1 MEVEQ
6 LEIRDHLGRHPPF
19 DQLPDDWV
27 DRVASEVEV
36 GYFKAGDTLLEFGAE
51 VRDLGYIRSGA
62 VEMFRRDG
70 ELYNRLGEGEIFGQ
84 LALMGNGRARFPV
97 TAQEDTLVYF
107 IPAELF
113 RELFDQVETF
123 ADFVEVEDRTRLRQA
138 AAATVGDNLLLTT
151 RVDHLVSLHPV
162 VIADSARVQQAAELM
177 TREDVS
183 SVIVAAGEPGEE
195 VLSGDLV
202 GVLTDS
208 DLRRRVVAEAMSF
221 ETPVSEVMS
230 TGLVTVERD
239 QFLFEAL
246 MVMLRDKVHHLPVLD
261 RGRLVGMIDLSDIA
275 GHESQSSL
283 FVVRNIQYRN
293 SLEGL
298 ESLVPD
304 VRACFVR
311 LVKEDANSHMIGSA
325 MASIGRAFKQRL
337 LELGEAA
344 LGPPPVP
351 YCYLALGSMARDEQF
366 IVTDQDNA
374 MVLDDRFDP
383 AVHDEYFLE
392 LARYVSDG
400 LARLGYTYCKGD
412 VMATNRQWRQPLS
425 VWKEKFAGWIDR
437 PKPETLLHS
446 SIFFDLDGVH
456 GKTAFASELQ
466 SFIAEKASR
475 SPHFLGCLARNAQNR
490 TPPLGFFRD
499 FVLEKGG
506 RHANSIN
513 LKRRGSGPLVDVI
526 RVHALAA
533 ASTAQNS
540 FRRLDEIVAA
550 GFLTASMTA
559 DLRDA
564 LEFISVVRARHQG
577 VAIEAGDAPNNNIDP
592 ETLSNLERRNLKDA
606 FKVLSN
612 AQKFLKFRYRPGG
625 G

>member
-6 LEIRDHLGRHPPF
+6 LEVRDHLKRHPPF
-19 DQLPDDWV
+19 DQLPGEWL
-27 DRVASEVEV
+27 DRVAGEVEV
-36 GYFKAGDTLLEFGAE
+36 GYFKAGDTLLAFGNK
-51 VRDLGYIRSGA
+51 VSDLGYIRSGA

-70 ELYNRLGEGEIFGQ
+70 ELYNRLGEGELFGQ
-84 LALMGNGRARFPV
+84 LALMTTGRARFPV
-97 TAQEDTLVYF
+97 RAKEDTLVYF
-107 IPAELF
+107 IPASLFHELF
-113 RELFDQVETF
+113 EQFESF

-138 AAATVGDNLLLTT
+138 AAASVGDNPLLTT

-162 VIADSARVQQAAELM
+162 VISDSARVQQAAELM
-177 TREDVS
+177 TRENIS
-183 SVIVAAGEPGEE
+183 SVIVVAGEPGES
-195 VLSGDLV
+195 VMAGDMV

-230 TGLVTVERD
+230 SGVITIERD

-261 RGRLVGMIDLSDIA
+261 RGRLIGLVDLSDIA

-283 FVVRNIQYRN
+283 FVVRNILYRN
-293 SLEGL
+293 SIEGL
-298 ESLVPD
+298 ESLVGD
-304 VRACFVR
+304 VRDCFVR

-325 MASIGRAFKQRL
+325 MAGIGRAFKQRL
-337 LELGEAA
+337 LQLGEEA

-351 YCYLALGSMARDEQF
+351 YCYLALGSMARDEQY

-374 MVLDDRFDP
+374 MVLDDAFDP
-383 AVHDEYFLE
+383 QQHDAYFLE
-392 LARYVSDG
+392 LARFVSDG

-412 VMATNRQWRQPLS
+412 VMATNRKWRQPLA
-425 VWKEKFAGWIDR
+425 VWKQMFTDWIEN

-456 GKTAFASELQ
+456 GNTALASTLQ
-466 SFIAEKASR
+466 SFIAGKASQ

-506 RHANSIN
+506 RHENSIN
-513 LKRRGSGPLVDVI
+513 LKRRGSGPMVDVI

-533 ASTAQNS
+533 GSTAQNS
-540 FRRLDEIVAA
+540 FRRLDDIRAA
-550 GFLTASMTA
+550 GFLTASMA
-559 DLRDA
+559 DDLRDA
-564 LEFISVVRARHQG
+564 LEFISVVRARHQAA
-577 VAIEAGDAPNNNIDP
+577 AIEVGGSPNNNIDP
-592 ETLSNLERRNLKDA
+592 ETLSNLERRSLKDA
-606 FKVLSN
+606 FKVLAN
-612 AQKFLKFRYRPGG
+612 AQKFLKFRYRPGAR
-625 G
+625 

>member
-6 LEIRDHLGRHPPF
+6 LEIRDHLKRHPPF
-19 DQLPDDWV
+19 DQLPDQWI
-27 DRVASEVEV
+27 DRVASDIEV
-36 GYFKAGDTLLEFGAE
+36 GYFKAGDALLEFGDE
-51 VRDLGYIRSGA
+51 VNDLGYIRSGA

-97 TAQEDTLVYF
+97 RAQEDALVYF
-107 IPAELF
+107 IPAQLFHELF
-113 RELFDQVETF
+113 EQVETF
-123 ADFVEVEDRTRLRQA
+123 ADFVEVEDRTRLRQT
-138 AAATVGDNLLLTT
+138 AAATLGDNQLLTT

-177 TREDVS
+177 TREDMS
-183 SVIVAAGEPGEE
+183 SVIVVAGEPGEE
-195 VLSGDLV
+195 VMSGDMV

-230 TGLVTVERD
+230 TGLVTIEHD

-261 RGRLVGMIDLSDIA
+261 RGRLVGLIDLSDIA

-293 SLEGL
+293 SIDGL
-298 ESLVPD
+298 ESLVSD

-325 MASIGRAFKQRL
+325 MAGIGRAFKQRL
-337 LELGEAA
+337 LELGEEA

-374 MVLDDRFDP
+374 MVLDDAFDP
-383 AVHDEYFLE
+383 AAHDAYFLE
-392 LARYVSDG
+392 LARFVSDG

-425 VWKEKFAGWIDR
+425 VWKEKFSNWIGR

-456 GKTAFASELQ
+456 GKTAVAGELQ

-506 RHANSIN
+506 RHENSIN

-540 FRRLDEIVAA
+540 FRRLDDVVAA

-564 LEFISVVRARHQG
+564 LEFISVVRARHQAA
-577 VAIEAGDAPNNNIDP
+577 AIEAGDAPNNNIDP
-592 ETLSNLERRNLKDA
+592 ETLSNLERRSLKDA

-612 AQKFLKFRYRPGG
+612 AQKFLKFRYRPGAG
-625 G
+625 

>member
-6 LEIRDHLGRHPPF
+6 LDIRDHLGRHPPF
-19 DQLPDDWV
+19 DQLPDDWL

-36 GYFKAGDTLLEFGAE
+36 GYFKAGDNLLAFGDE
-51 VRDLGYIRSGA
+51 VQDLGYIRSGA

-70 ELYNRLGEGEIFGQ
+70 ELYNRLGEGELFGHM
-84 LALMGNGRARFPV
+84 ALMTTGRTRFPV
-97 TAQEDTLVYF
+97 KAQEDTLVYF
-107 IPAELF
+107 IPAATF
-113 RELFDQVETF
+113 HELFDQVEAF

-138 AAATVGDNLLLTT
+138 AAASVGGNPLLTT
-151 RVDHLVSLHPV
+151 RVDHLVSLDPV
-162 VIADSARVQQAAELM
+162 VISDSARVQQAAELM
-177 TREDVS
+177 TRENIS
-183 SVIVAAGEPGEE
+183 SVIVVDGEPGES
-195 VLSGDLV
+195 VMAGDMV

-221 ETPVSEVMS
+221 EVPVSEVMS
-230 TGLVTVERD
+230 TGVITIERD

-261 RGRLVGMIDLSDIA
+261 RGRLIGLVDLSDIA

-283 FVVRNIQYRN
+283 FVVRNILYRN
-293 SLEGL
+293 SIEGL
-298 ESLVPD
+298 ESLVGD
-304 VRACFVR
+304 VQACFVR
-311 LVKEDANSHMIGSA
+311 LVREDANSHMIGSA
-325 MASIGRAFKQRL
+325 MAGIGRAFKQRL
-337 LELGEAA
+337 LELGEEA

-351 YCYLALGSMARDEQF
+351 YCYLALGSMARDEQL

-374 MVLDDRFDP
+374 MVLDEAFDP
-383 AVHDEYFLE
+383 DQHDGYFLE
-392 LARYVSDG
+392 LARFVSDG
-400 LARLGYTYCKGD
+400 LAKLGYTYCKGD

-425 VWKEKFAGWIDR
+425 VWKQKFTDWIER
-437 PKPETLLHS
+437 PEPETLLHS

-456 GKTAFASELQ
+456 GNTGFASTLQ
-466 SFIAEKASR
+466 SFIAGKASQ

-506 RHANSIN
+506 RHENSIN
-513 LKRRGSGPLVDVI
+513 LKRRGSGPMVDVI

-533 ASTAQNS
+533 GSTAQNS
-540 FRRLDEIVAA
+540 FRRLDDIRAA
-550 GFLTASMTA
+550 GFLTASMA
-559 DLRDA
+559 DDLRDA
-564 LEFISVVRARHQG
+564 LEFISVVRARHQAA
-577 VAIEAGDAPNNNIDP
+577 AIEAGTTPNNNIDP
-592 ETLSNLERRNLKDA
+592 ETLSNLERRSLKDA
-606 FKVLSN
+606 FKVLAN

>member
-19 DQLPDDWV
+19 DQLPDEWL
-27 DRVASEVEV
+27 DRVANEVEV
-36 GYFKAGDTLLEFGAE
+36 GYFKAGDDLLAFGDE

-70 ELYNRLGEGEIFGQ
+70 ELYNRLGEGELFGHM
-84 LALMGNGRARFPV
+84 ALMTTGRARFPV
-97 TAQEDTLVYF
+97 KAQEDTLVYF
-107 IPAELF
+107 IPAAIF
-113 RELFDQVETF
+113 HELFDQVEAF

-138 AAATVGDNLLLTT
+138 AAASVGGNPLLTT
-151 RVDHLVSLHPV
+151 RVDHLVSLDPV
-162 VIADSARVQQAAELM
+162 VISDKARVQQAAELM
-177 TREDVS
+177 TRENIS
-183 SVIVAAGEPGEE
+183 SVIVVAGEPGES
-195 VLSGDLV
+195 VTAGDMV

-230 TGLVTVERD
+230 TGVITVERD

-246 MVMLRDKVHHLPVLD
+246 MVMLKDKVHHLPVLD
-261 RGRLVGMIDLSDIA
+261 RGRLIGLVDLSDIA

-283 FVVRNIQYRN
+283 FVVRNILYRN
-293 SLEGL
+293 SIEGL
-298 ESLVPD
+298 ESLVGD
-304 VRACFVR
+304 VKDCFVR

-325 MASIGRAFKQRL
+325 MAGIGRAFKQRL
-337 LELGEAA
+337 LELGEEA
-344 LGPPPVP
+344 LGPRPVP
-351 YCYLALGSMARDEQF
+351 YCFLALGSMARDEQY

-374 MVLDDRFDP
+374 MVFDDAFDP
-383 AVHDEYFLE
+383 DKHDAYFLE
-392 LARYVSDG
+392 LARFVSDG

-425 VWKEKFAGWIDR
+425 VWKQKFSDWIER
-437 PKPETLLHS
+437 PQPETLLHS

-456 GKTAFASELQ
+456 GNTGFASTLQ
-466 SFIAEKASR
+466 SFIAGKASQ

-506 RHANSIN
+506 RHENSIN
-513 LKRRGSGPLVDVI
+513 LKRRGSGPMVDVI

-533 ASTAQNS
+533 GSTAQNS
-540 FRRLDEIVAA
+540 FRRLDDIRAA
-550 GFLTASMTA
+550 GFLTASMA
-559 DLRDA
+559 DDLRDA
-564 LEFISVVRARHQG
+564 LEFISVVRARHQAA
-577 VAIEAGDAPNNNIDP
+577 AIEAGASPNNNIDP
-592 ETLSNLERRNLKDA
+592 ETLSNLERRSLKDA
-606 FKVLSN
+606 FKVLAN